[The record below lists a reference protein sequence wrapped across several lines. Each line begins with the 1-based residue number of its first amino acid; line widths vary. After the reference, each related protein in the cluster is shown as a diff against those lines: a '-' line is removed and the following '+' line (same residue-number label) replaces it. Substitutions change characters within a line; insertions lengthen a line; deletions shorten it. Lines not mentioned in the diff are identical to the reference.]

1 MAWFMMQNDLSLI
14 EIKKIVNAALSEDV
28 GSGDIT
34 TAFLIPED
42 MAASGAIVAEEDI
55 VLAGIRVA
63 EEVFKAL
70 DQDVRFEALAE
81 DGDFISAGT
90 PIVRLHGK
98 ARTLLTGER
107 VALNFLQR
115 LSGIATLSR
124 KYKEAV
130 SGFPVRIVDTRKTT
144 PGLRSL
150 EKYAVRAGGCWN
162 HRYGL
167 FDGILIK
174 ENHIAL
180 TEGIAVAISS
190 VKNKVPHTI
199 KIEIEVSNIEEVS
212 EAVSGGADIILLDNM
227 DLQMMREA
235 VTIIR
240 GHKEKEVLPKEVLP
254 KEILIEA
261 SGGMTLD
268 RVRDVAA
275 TGVDIISIGALIHSA
290 VWANISMD
298 INKE

>member
-1 MAWFMMQNDLSLI
+1 MQNDLSLI
-14 EIKKIVNAALSEDV
+14 EIKKIVNAALSEDI

-42 MAASGAIVAEEDI
+42 MVASGAIVAEEDI

-70 DQDVRFEALAE
+70 DQDVRFEALVR
-81 DGDFISAGT
+81 DGDLIKAGT
-90 PIVRLHGK
+90 PIVCLHGK

-124 KYKEAV
+124 RYRDIV

-144 PGLRSL
+144 PGLRFL

-180 TEGIAVAISS
+180 TEGIAV
-190 VKNKVPHTI
+190 
-199 KIEIEVSNIEEVS
+199 
-212 EAVSGGADIILLDNM
+212 
-227 DLQMMREA
+227 
-235 VTIIR
+235 
-240 GHKEKEVLPKEVLP
+240 
-254 KEILIEA
+254 
-261 SGGMTLD
+261 
-268 RVRDVAA
+268 
-275 TGVDIISIGALIHSA
+275 
-290 VWANISMD
+290 
-298 INKE
+298 

>member
-1 MAWFMMQNDLSLI
+1 MQNDLPLI

-42 MAASGAIVAEEDI
+42 MAAYGTIVAEEDI
-55 VLAGIRVA
+55 VIAGVKVA
-63 EEVFKAL
+63 EEVFKTL
-70 DQDVRFEALAE
+70 DQDVRFEALAQ
-81 DGDFISAGT
+81 DSDLIKTGT
-90 PIVRLHGK
+90 PIVRMYGK

-180 TEGIAVAISS
+180 TEGIAVAITS
-190 VKNKVPHTI
+190 VKKNVSHTL
-199 KIEIEVSNIEEVS
+199 KIEIEVSNIEEVR
-212 EAVSGGADIILLDNM
+212 EAVRGGADIILLDNM
-227 DLQMMREA
+227 DIQMMHEA

-240 GHKEKEVLPKEVLP
+240 EHKA

-261 SGGMTLD
+261 SGGMTID

-275 TGVDIISIGALIHSA
+275 TGVDIISTGALIHSA
-290 VWANISMD
+290 IWANISMD
-298 INKE
+298 VIKCE